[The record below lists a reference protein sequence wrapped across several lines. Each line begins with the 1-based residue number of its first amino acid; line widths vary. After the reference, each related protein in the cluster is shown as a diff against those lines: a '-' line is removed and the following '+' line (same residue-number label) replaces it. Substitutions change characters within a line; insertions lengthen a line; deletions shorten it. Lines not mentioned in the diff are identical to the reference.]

1 MNNIIVCIKQ
11 VPDPHLISKIR
22 IDEEGRIDRR
32 GILGVLNPLDKNAL
46 EEALKIKERFG
57 GGITVLSMGP
67 PQAIEVC
74 REALAFG
81 ADESILICDRCLSG
95 SDTLA
100 TSYVLACAISKIK
113 FKIVLCGNETI
124 DSGTGQV
131 PPQLAEFLCIPHI
144 TGVRKIEFLDESTVE
159 AESKMESN
167 IRIVR
172 ARVPVLIGVAKGI
185 NDPHIPS
192 AYDIMNAFKK
202 EIIQWNIK
210 NIGADADRVGSLG
223 SPTYVEQVIPMEQ
236 KRKGLISGDL
246 DEVAM
251 EAVNRLKR
259 FL

>member
-1 MNNIIVCIKQ
+1 VDIIVCIKQ
-11 VPDPHLISKIR
+11 VPDPRLLSKMK
-22 IDEEGRIDRR
+22 IDENGRIDRT
-32 GILGVLNPLDKNAL
+32 GIPGVLGPPDKSAL

-57 GGITVLSMGP
+57 GEITVFSMGP

-74 REALAFG
+74 RDALAFG
-81 ADESILICDRCLSG
+81 ADESILICDISFAG

-113 FKIVLCGNETI
+113 FDIVLCGNETI

-131 PPQLAEFLCIPHI
+131 PPQLAEFLRIPHI

-159 AESKMESN
+159 VESRMESDT
-167 IRIVR
+167 RIVR
-172 ARVPVLIGVAKGI
+172 ARVPALIGVTKGI

-192 AYDIMNAFKK
+192 AFDIMNAFKK
-202 EIIQWNIK
+202 KIIQWNIK
-210 NIGADADRVGSLG
+210 DIGADADMVGSLG
-223 SPTYVEQVIPMEQ
+223 SPTFVERAIPMEQ
-236 KRKGLISGDL
+236 KREGLISGDL
-246 DEVAM
+246 DEAVG